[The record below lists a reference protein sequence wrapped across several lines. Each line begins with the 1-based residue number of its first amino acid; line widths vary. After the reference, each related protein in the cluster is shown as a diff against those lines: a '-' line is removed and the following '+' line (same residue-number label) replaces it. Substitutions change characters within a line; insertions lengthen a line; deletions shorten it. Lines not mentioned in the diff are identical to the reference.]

1 MRFFIIF
8 IFFFILFGL
17 YFFVFCFVLFVSWPI
32 LKCTVVQQH
41 WSHFNSGWWRERKRK
56 KDRKTEM
63 KPSVSSPGQSLRER
77 NKVCKFAHFSS
88 SSSSSICVGYLVI
101 NQRER
106 ERKRIRINWR
116 RIQVGGV
123 GGWWEHCASNRFL
136 EHCLVKMWKIKSNQT
151 ERMNQK
157 SNKETKKQRNQK
169 ERSRPVENVEIS
181 EKRENQWKHFGNNI
195 TVPHSPHFTSQ
206 SKTKAK
212 KKRKKMNYNQKNIYM
227 NII

>member
-1 MRFFIIF
+1 MYSCTTTLVALQLRLVERKKEKERQKDRNETKRLFSGPISSGKKQSLQVCS
-8 IFFFILFGL
+8 FFFFFFNFCWLF
-17 YFFVFCFVLFVSWPI
+17 SD
-32 LKCTVVQQH
+32 K
-41 WSHFNSGWWRERKRK
+41 SE
-56 KDRKTEM
+56 
-63 KPSVSSPGQSLRER
+63 
-77 NKVCKFAHFSS
+77 
-88 SSSSSICVGYLVI
+88 
-101 NQRER
+101 RER